1 MELGDMD
8 MSDKTWSTTFV
19 FNSWENSNSLNT
31 NHVSKSPIHFASVV
45 ERKLEKT
52 VTQQLQHY
60 RLLESFPFVT
70 VYF

>member
-1 MELGDMD
+1 MD

-60 RLLESFPFVT
+60 LQAIGIFSVCYY